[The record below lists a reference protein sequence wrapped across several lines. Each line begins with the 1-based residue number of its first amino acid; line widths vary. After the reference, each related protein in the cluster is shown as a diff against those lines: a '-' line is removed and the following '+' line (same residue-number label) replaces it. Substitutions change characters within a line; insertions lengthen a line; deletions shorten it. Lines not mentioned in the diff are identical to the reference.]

1 MKTFKWTTDMYI
13 NGLKWK
19 VVFLDMNDK
28 TLGDKLG
35 TAQYDAKTI
44 RVGIHLVD
52 SGNMLIDRTTKVLMH
67 EMGHAYMHTMPIE
80 ETLDASSQSE
90 YIANVW
96 ETAYL
101 YSEYANEIIKEMHK
115 AWLKYKKDTQK
126 VVPIVSNTPKT
137 TPDMVVNTQTNEVLD
152 VEFLANVAQTN
163 KHVINDDEF
172 DRIVD
177 KAVEEMLKKAEIV
190 VKMPQTSVTE
200 EDDKSEEKAEKDKL
214 VIN

>member
-1 MKTFKWTTDMYI
+1 M
-13 NGLKWK
+13 
-19 VVFLDMNDK
+19 
-28 TLGDKLG
+28 
-35 TAQYDAKTI
+35 
-44 RVGIHLVD
+44 
-52 SGNMLIDRTTKVLMH
+52 
-67 EMGHAYMHTMPIE
+67 
-80 ETLDASSQSE
+80 
-90 YIANVW
+90 
-96 ETAYL
+96 
-101 YSEYANEIIKEMHK
+101 
-115 AWLKYKKDTQK
+115 
-126 VVPIVSNTPKT
+126 SNTPKT

-177 KAVEEMLKKAEIV
+177 KAVEEILKNAEIV